1 MQAAIEQ
8 FRANL
13 SYVRNLSAVH
23 VAARTFSPG
32 LDTSDV
38 LRAQIVLVVSALDHY
53 IHELTRLGI
62 LEVFNGKRPRTSA
75 FDRTRVT
82 LDGVL
87 GGLKNPAVDDWLNDQ
102 IRRDH
107 SWQSFQTAENIA
119 DAIRLFSNVV
129 LWDQVGQELGVDPQI
144 LKGQLKLTIDRRN
157 KIAHEADL
165 DPSFP
170 GARWPI
176 DDAMAKGA
184 IDFVEQVCE
193 AIQRVVL

>member
-13 SYVRNLSAVH
+13 SYVRNLRTVH
-23 VAARTFSPG
+23 AAARTFSPG

-38 LRAQIVLVVSALDHY
+38 LRAQIVLVVSALDNY
-53 IHELTRLGI
+53 VHELTRLGI
-62 LEVFNGKRPRTSA
+62 LEVFNGKRPRTAA

-87 GGLKNPAVDDWLNDQ
+87 GALKNPGEDDWLNEQ
-102 IRRDH
+102 IKRDH
-107 SWQSFQTAENIA
+107 GWQSFQTVEKIA
-119 DAIRLFSNVV
+119 DAIRPFSNVV
-129 LWDQVGQELGVDPQI
+129 LWDRVGQELRVDPQI

-176 DDAMAKGA
+176 DDAMAKDA
-184 IDFVEQVCE
+184 VDFIEEICE